1 MKKIKNNIIIVA
13 LAIVGLLVINY
24 LASRFFIRFDITED
38 KRYTLSD
45 ATIDIINTVEEPI
58 IVDVLLKGNF
68 TSEFKRLQLE
78 TRQLLEEFHAI
89 NPNID
94 YNFVNPLEDE
104 PDPDR
109 IIQGMLNIGL
119 VPANVTIQD
128 KGKTSNETVFPWA
141 MANLNDRTVKIPLLR
156 NTYGATET
164 ERVNSS
170 VQQLEYNFA
179 DAFKKLTL
187 KEKKKLAVI
196 KGNGELADKY
206 LVDYLSQAREYY
218 SLGAFNLDSLAN
230 DPEKTLKNLKRF
242 DAMLVAKP
250 TEKFT
255 DKEKYILDQYI
266 MDGGKSMW
274 LIDAVAV
281 DLDSLSNERYGNV
294 TFPRDLNLND
304 LFFKYGFRVNYNLVK
319 DFSHTPVTILNRNGE
334 EVPLEWFYSPLVS
347 TNDNH
352 PVTKNLNLIKLEFAN
367 QIDTIKNDIKKTI
380 LLKSS
385 PKSKLAGAPAPI
397 SLFEF
402 QKDID
407 EATFNDG
414 NQTLGLLLEGSF
426 TSGFKNRVKPMKLQ
440 NPIEDGKPNK
450 MIVVADGDIVNYNTS
465 NQKPLI
471 NGIDPWT
478 NQIYGNEEFL
488 MNGLNYL
495 LDDDGL
501 IAIRSKEVKIAL
513 LDKEKAAEERSKWQ
527 LINILL
533 PLIIL
538 GIFGFLNYYIRKR
551 KYA

>member
-1 MKKIKNNIIIVA
+1 MKKIQNNIIIIA
-13 LAIVGLLVINY
+13 LAIVGLFVINY
-24 LASRFFIRFDITED
+24 LANHFFIRFDITED

-45 ATIDIINTVEEPI
+45 TTIDIINAVEEPI

-94 YNFVNPLEDE
+94 YNFVNPLEGE
-104 PDPDR
+104 ANPDR

-128 KGKTSNETVFPWA
+128 KGVTSNETVFPWA
-141 MANLNDRTVKIPLLR
+141 MANLNDKTVKIPLLR

-242 DAMLVAKP
+242 DAMLVVKP

-274 LIDAVAV
+274 LLDAVAI
-281 DLDSLSNERYGNV
+281 DLDSLSNERYSNV

-304 LFFKYGFRVNYNLVK
+304 LFFKYGFRINYNLVK

-352 PVTKNLNLIKLEFAN
+352 PITKNLNLIKLEFAN

-385 PKSKLAGAPAPI
+385 PKSKLVGAPAPI

-402 QKDID
+402 QKNVD
-407 EATFNDG
+407 EASFNDG

-440 NPIEDGKPNK
+440 NPVDDGKPNK
-450 MIVVADGDIVNYNTS
+450 MIVVADGDVVNYNTS

-513 LDKEKAAEERSKWQ
+513 LDKEKAANERSKWQ

-538 GIFGFLNYYIRKR
+538 GAFGFLNYYIRKR

>member
-1 MKKIKNNIIIVA
+1 MKKLQNNIIIIG
-13 LAIVGLLVINY
+13 LAFIGLLLINY
-24 LASRFFIRFDITED
+24 LANKYFIRFDITED

-45 ATIDIINTVEEPI
+45 TTIDIINAVEEPI

-78 TRQLLEEFHAI
+78 TRQLLEEFNAI

-104 PDPDR
+104 PNPER

-141 MANLNDRTVKIPLLR
+141 MANLNDKTVKIPLLR
-156 NTYGATET
+156 NTYGASET
-164 ERVNSS
+164 ERVNNS

-242 DAMLVAKP
+242 DAMLIAKP
-250 TEKFT
+250 TEEFT

-281 DLDSLSNERYGNV
+281 DLDSLSNERYSNV

-334 EVPLEWFYSPLVS
+334 EVPLEWFYSPLVT

-352 PVTKNLNLIKLEFAN
+352 PITKNLNLIKLEFAN
-367 QIDTIKNDIKKTI
+367 QIDTIKNNIKKTI

-385 PKSKLAGAPAPI
+385 PKSKLVGAPAPI

-402 QKDID
+402 QKDVD
-407 EATFNDG
+407 EASFNDG
-414 NQTLGLLLEGSF
+414 NKTLGLLLEGSF
-426 TSGFKNRVKPMKLQ
+426 TSGFKNRVKPIKL
-440 NPIEDGKPNK
+440 NTPIDNGKPNK
-450 MIVVADGDIVNYNTS
+450 MIVISDGDIVNYNTS
-465 NQKPLI
+465 NQKPLV

-513 LDKEKAAEERSKWQ
+513 LDKEKAFSERTKWQ

-533 PLIIL
+533 PLVLL
-538 GIFGFLNYYIRKR
+538 GIFGFANYYIRKR